1 VLECTFL
8 SLARV
13 TALVGAW
20 LMYSAGA
27 VSWADAERAPKT
39 MLLLG
44 QTDNDRTVDIRVG
57 DSVRISLP
65 ENATTGFR
73 WAIDRYDEE
82 IIEAVATEPH
92 YPANAIGSG
101 GEVSFIF
108 RGKKIGTGEIGLKN
122 WRHWEGDPSV
132 TARFRVRLH
141 VQP

>member
-1 VLECTFL
+1 MYVL

-20 LMYSAGA
+20 LIYSAGA
-27 VSWADAERAPKT
+27 VSCADAERAPNT
-39 MLLLG
+39 MLTLA

-57 DSVRISLP
+57 ESVRISLP

-73 WAIDRYDEE
+73 WAIDRFDEE
-82 IIEAVATEPH
+82 FIEAVATEPH
-92 YPANAIGSG
+92 YPSNAIGAG

-108 RGKKIGTGEIGLKN
+108 RAKKTGTGEIVLKN
-122 WRHWEGDPSV
+122 WRHWEGEPSV